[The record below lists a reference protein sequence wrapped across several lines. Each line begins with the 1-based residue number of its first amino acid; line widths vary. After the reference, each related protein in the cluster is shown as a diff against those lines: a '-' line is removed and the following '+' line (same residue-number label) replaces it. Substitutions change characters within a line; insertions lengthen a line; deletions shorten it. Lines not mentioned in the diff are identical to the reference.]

1 MCHLK
6 ALEKKGLIIR
16 EPNMARAIQLAN
28 QPISRSAFASV
39 GRLTGKNPLDALD
52 KGDQLDFAP
61 LFENS
66 ENFSVTAT
74 GDFLAD
80 FHVVDGDTV
89 VLMRSKSARDGDLV
103 LALVDDGTLPALR
116 VYRKAANQIRLEASG
131 KTKPITS
138 KDIQILGKAVAV
150 IRKF

>member
-6 ALEKKGLIIR
+6 ALEKKGMIIR

-28 QPISRSAFASV
+28 QPISRSALASA
-39 GRLTGKNPLDALD
+39 GRLTETNPLDVLD
-52 KGDQLDFAP
+52 KGEQLDFAP
-61 LFENS
+61 LFEDS
-66 ENFSVTAT
+66 ENFAVTAT

-89 VLMRSKSARDGDLV
+89 ILTRSKSARDGDIV
-103 LALVDDGTLPALR
+103 LALADGTLPVLR